1 MAKKVSTMVTE
12 YLLEQIKLENYQIG
26 DKLPSERELMQ
37 ILNVGRSS
45 LREALNT
52 LVDMDVVEKR
62 MGIGVFVK
70 KTDFTNLVDS
80 YVLSVLLDTE
90 ISGDLLEFRLML
102 EVESAGLAA
111 LKATDQELKVMEQA
125 ITKHI
130 LAIEQEK
137 PTIEADELFH
147 KSIVLATR
155 NSVFIR
161 VYHFLADL
169 LHSFKQ
175 DLLKVENKE
184 KSLQYHQEIYQAIKT
199 RNKLQAKAVM
209 REHLLEVTNRYMHAQ
224 KQVNK
229 SYI

>member
-1 MAKKVSTMVTE
+1 MAKKVSTVVTE
-12 YLLEQIKLENYQIG
+12 YLLEQIKLGNYQLG

-52 LVDMDVVEKR
+52 LVDMDVLEKR

-70 KTDFTNLVDS
+70 KTDLTNLVDS
-80 YVLSVLLDTE
+80 YVLSALLDTE
-90 ISGDLLEFRLML
+90 MSGDLLEFRLML

-111 LKATDQELKVMEQA
+111 LKATDQELEMMEQA

-130 LAIEQEK
+130 LAIEQDK

-155 NSVFIR
+155 NSVFIK
-161 VYHFLADL
+161 VYHFMTDL
-169 LHSFKQ
+169 LHSFRN
-175 DLLKVENKE
+175 DLLKIENKE

-199 RNKLQAKAVM
+199 RNKSQAKAVM
-209 REHLLEVTNRYMHAQ
+209 REHILEVTSRYTQGQ
-224 KQVNK
+224 KQVN
-229 SYI
+229 